1 MINLFLPLILGM
13 GVGIDPPQTQSAP
26 APPVLAVEDIATADL
41 GSGDD
46 LDGARD
52 PEPQIATGKF
62 TTALEVRPILGMTQ
76 SSWVGVREYDG
87 QDLVYFTHLMAW
99 RCGLWDIRYGVN
111 GGPADIV
118 VPMEPC
124 NEEFAQPNVM
134 IDLENYAPYVTFLLG
149 FVENISVEIVYDDG
163 GIETV
168 AFDRA
173 DVRIP

>member
-1 MINLFLPLILGM
+1 
-13 GVGIDPPQTQSAP
+13 
-26 APPVLAVEDIATADL
+26 
-41 GSGDD
+41 
-46 LDGARD
+46 
-52 PEPQIATGKF
+52 
-62 TTALEVRPILGMTQ
+62 
-76 SSWVGVREYDG
+76 
-87 QDLVYFTHLMAW
+87 
-99 RCGLWDIRYGVN
+99 
-111 GGPADIV
+111 
-118 VPMEPC
+118 MEPC